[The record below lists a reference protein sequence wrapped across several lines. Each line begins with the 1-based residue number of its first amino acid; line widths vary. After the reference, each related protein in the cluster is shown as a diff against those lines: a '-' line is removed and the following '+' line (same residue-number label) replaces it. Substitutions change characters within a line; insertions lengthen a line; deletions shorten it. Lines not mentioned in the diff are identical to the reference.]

1 LRGFF
6 GHPGDLERLRLV
18 LCEVGHILPISFGTW
33 RRERVDGIGIGKGL
47 LCAYREKGQA
57 MNQLSQSWQTR
68 RGQTLWLS
76 VLVEAME
83 RFSAPEWRAIPCDAA
98 ELAAL
103 RAQLA
108 RPAAPYPM
116 FASRFI
122 LRN

>member
-1 LRGFF
+1 M
-6 GHPGDLERLRLV
+6 DQQ
-18 LCEVGHILPISFGTW
+18 I
-33 RRERVDGIGIGKGL
+33 
-47 LCAYREKGQA
+47 
-57 MNQLSQSWQTR
+57 QSWRTG

-76 VLVEAME
+76 MLVEAME
-83 RFSAPEWRAIPCDAA
+83 RFSAPEWRNVPRDAV

-116 FASRFI
+116 FGSRFS

>member
-1 LRGFF
+1 M
-6 GHPGDLERLRLV
+6 DEQ
-18 LCEVGHILPISFGTW
+18 TQWW
-33 RRERVDGIGIGKGL
+33 RTG
-47 LCAYREKGQA
+47 
-57 MNQLSQSWQTR
+57 

-76 VLVEAME
+76 MLVEAME
-83 RFSAPEWRAIPCDAA
+83 RFSAPEWRNVPCDAV

-116 FASRFI
+116 FASRFS